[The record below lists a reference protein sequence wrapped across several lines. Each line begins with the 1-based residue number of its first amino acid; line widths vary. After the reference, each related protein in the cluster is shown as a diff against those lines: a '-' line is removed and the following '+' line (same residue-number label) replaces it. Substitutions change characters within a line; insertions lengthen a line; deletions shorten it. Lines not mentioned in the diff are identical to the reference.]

1 MPSKAKPSSRG
12 KAAAKQPT
20 RRKAVESPKRV
31 ARDLSA
37 KEYEAIM
44 AEHREAYIAYERARN
59 QNRAGKLSKR
69 EADKIMDANR
79 DPHRRYWAAYEL
91 RRAIKKATP

>member
-12 KAAAKQPT
+12 KAA
-20 RRKAVESPKRV
+20 ESSKRV
-31 ARDLSA
+31 PRDLSA
-37 KEYEAIM
+37 EGYEAIM

-69 EADKIMDANR
+69 EADKIMAETR
-79 DPHRRYWAAYEL
+79 EPHRLYWAAYEL
-91 RRAIKKATP
+91 RRAIKKNGG